1 MHQSLTSGSILW
13 ICAQEYNWM
22 LSSFNSVWH
31 HVLLCW
37 TLQLKC
43 MLKWLESCFG
53 CYRCNDQYTA
63 HSYARF
69 CICDHPYDFWEK
81 GDSKLKHTTGFYLKT
96 SMFIIINFL
105 ISKNKVGTF
114 GCVWVA
120 LGFKADTSIA
130 FFHVEVTFDDVCSI
144 LKHKI

>member
-1 MHQSLTSGSILW
+1 MVRSFEFTLRSI
-13 ICAQEYNWM
+13 NWM

-53 CYRCNDQYTA
+53 CYRCNDQYRMQLLTLMQGSVFVTIHMIFGRKVIA
-63 HSYARF
+63 SLSSQHV
-69 CICDHPYDFWEK
+69 H
-81 GDSKLKHTTGFYLKT
+81 FYLKT
-96 SMFIIINFL
+96 SVFIIINFL

-120 LGFKADTSIA
+120 LGFKADTSIT
-130 FFHVEVTFDDVCSI
+130 FSHVEVTFDDVCSI